1 MNRPHMPPRPPPL
14 HRPCPPTPSPDLTGT
29 VIDDGILELVELIG
43 HGAYGK
49 VYKARDTLELEPTFY
64 AVKCMPRYEPGTR
77 GYFIQEEEL
86 RIHQSVS
93 DHPRVV
99 TLYRH
104 FTTEHFLFLVLEYV
118 ESGDFFRALVER
130 QEFRGRPDKIKAV
143 FHEILDGVELLHR
156 NSIFHRDIK
165 ADNLLCDEDG
175 MNVRFADFGLST
187 QKMMSTQ
194 FGCGSRFYMSPGTPP
209 FCSLPPSLTFI
220 AESIYD
226 STADGCYSA
235 RSSDLWAVGVLFAN
249 LVTGRH
255 PWASADYEDPHYVAF
270 RNNSG
275 YLERMLRLTPDA
287 SAFLEWCFAENP
299 RRRPTIAQMR
309 AEVDAMEFFSI
320 DDCGAPPPVLPPLQ
334 MVALPSSHDIANLGT
349 SYSDFHSPLLRA
361 HTLLRTDSISSID
374 SSPPISPVSCPSEG
388 KAAFDLPA
396 PGPHHKIRRV
406 PVPHLSVDDAASEP
420 ESKKRW
426 SLLVFLN
433 VGARQVQR
441 N

>member
-1 MNRPHMPPRPPPL
+1 MNRPPAPPAL
-14 HRPCPPTPSPDLTGT
+14 LLSTPMSSDSLPDLTGT

-118 ESGDFFRALVER
+118 ESGDFFRALVDR

-194 FGCGSRFYMSPGTPP
+194 FGCGSRFYMSP
-209 FCSLPPSLTFI
+209 
-220 AESIYD
+220 ESIYD
-226 STADGCYSA
+226 ATADGCYSA

-320 DDCGAPPPVLPPLQ
+320 DDCGAPPPALPPLQ

-349 SYSDFHSPLLRA
+349 SYSDFHSPLLRD
-361 HTLLRTDSISSID
+361 HSLSRTESLTSTD
-374 SSPPISPVSCPSEG
+374 SSPPISPVTCPSEG
-388 KAAFDLPA
+388 RAAFDLPA
-396 PGPHHKIRRV
+396 PGAHHKIRRV

-420 ESKKRW
+420 ASKKRW
-426 SLLVFLN
+426 SLLAFLN
-433 VGARQVQR
+433 VGEREHQV
-441 N
+441 